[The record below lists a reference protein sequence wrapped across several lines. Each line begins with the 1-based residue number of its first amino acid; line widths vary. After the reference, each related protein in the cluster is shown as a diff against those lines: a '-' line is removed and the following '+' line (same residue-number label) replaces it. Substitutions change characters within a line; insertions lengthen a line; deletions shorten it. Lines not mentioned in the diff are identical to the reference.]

1 MKEGCVREFVKGGVC
16 ETQRQR
22 ETLAPSVREDR
33 LPQTQPRVPPLLE
46 PPDMLSP
53 SPLFGWRGGGSR
65 KIQRPQ
71 KKRGVREKQG
81 SVGLSMAWCIPPQQA
96 DWLPGPPGPSQDPRP
111 PRSRRCGSRRAR
123 GGAAAAAG

>member
-22 ETLAPSVREDR
+22 ETLAPSVRKDR

-53 SPLFGWRGGGSR
+53 SPLFGGGVGGVEKSSGHRR
-65 KIQRPQ
+65 K
-71 KKRGVREKQG
+71 GE
-81 SVGLSMAWCIPPQQA
+81 
-96 DWLPGPPGPSQDPRP
+96 
-111 PRSRRCGSRRAR
+111 
-123 GGAAAAAG
+123 